1 MDQLVD
7 DILSD
12 VTYFRKSG
20 LSYAFVIDADSR
32 VLSHPLLSNPTH
44 VTNDP
49 NFIKLESLEI
59 GDEIES
65 VRLSMIGYV
74 AVS

>member
-1 MDQLVD
+1 MD

-12 VTYFRKSG
+12 VTYFRKGG
-20 LSYAFVIDADSR
+20 LSYAFVIDADAC
-32 VLSHPLLSNPTH
+32 VLSHPLLSNPAH

-49 NFIKLESLEI
+49 KFIKLESLEI

-65 VRLSMIGYV
+65 VRLSMIRYV
-74 AVS
+74 AVP

>member
-12 VTYFRKSG
+12 VTYFRKGG

-32 VLSHPLLSNPTH
+32 VLSHPLLSNPAD

-49 NFIKLESLEI
+49 TFIKLDSLEI
-59 GDEIES
+59 GNGIES
-65 VRLSMIGYV
+65 VRLSMIRYV
-74 AVS
+74 AIS